1 MRHFEAFPD
10 LVETLEARGK
20 QSQSDKV
27 KRAHSLLNPIAVE
40 QDKPLGL
47 GHAVGLAESALT
59 DDEEFFG
66 VMLPDDIVLP
76 MTAMEQMVAVRN
88 KLGGSVLLA
97 VEVPREQTFNYGV
110 FDVEPTEDDGV
121 HKVIGMV
128 EKPDLEDTPSNFV
141 ATGRYVL
148 DRKIFDAL
156 RRITPGKG
164 GELQLTDAIELLI
177 QEGEPVHVVVH
188 KGTRH
193 DLGNPG
199 GYIPANVDFGLRS
212 EVYGPAL
219 YTQLK
224 KILADFEAE
233 EGLA

>member
-1 MRHFEAFPD
+1 
-10 LVETLEARGK
+10 
-20 QSQSDKV
+20 DKV
-27 KRAHSLLNPIAVE
+27 KRAHSLRHPMAGE
-40 QDKPLGL
+40 QEKPLGL
-47 GHAVGLAESALT
+47 GHAVGLAESVLT

-76 MTAMEQMVAVRN
+76 NNAMEQMVAVRN

-110 FDVEPTEDDGV
+110 FDIEDTDDEGV
-121 HKVIGMV
+121 KKVIGMV
-128 EKPDLEDTPSNFV
+128 EKPEPADAPSNLV
-141 ATGRYVL
+141 ANGRYVL
-148 DRKIFDAL
+148 DKKIFDAL
-156 RRITPGKG
+156 RRITSGKG

-188 KGTRH
+188 QGKRH

-199 GYIPANVDFGLRS
+199 GYIPANVDFGLHS

-219 YTQLK
+219 YTELK
-224 KILADFEAE
+224 KVIANYEAE
-233 EGLA
+233 KGFRCEAGSLSSRNVQ

>member
-1 MRHFEAFPD
+1 M
-10 LVETLEARGK
+10 T
-20 QSQSDKV
+20 
-27 KRAHSLLNPIAVE
+27 N
-40 QDKPLGL
+40 
-47 GHAVGLAESALT
+47 
-59 DDEEFFG
+59 DEEFFG

-128 EKPDLEDTPSNFV
+128 EKPDPEDAPSNFV

-148 DRKIFDAL
+148 DRKIFNAL
-156 RRITPGKG
+156 RRITPGRG

-177 QEGEPVHVVVH
+177 REGEPVHVVVH
-188 KGTRH
+188 RGTRH

-212 EVYGPAL
+212 EVYGTAL

-224 KILADFEAE
+224 KIIANYEAE
-233 EGLA
+233 KGL